1 MNLGSYIL
9 PLNSKC
15 LFDISKALLLS
26 SSYIYKNNN
35 YERKLSKYKCKY
47 LAENCPNLRLKQ
59 IFQGGPSALPTLQE
73 GVVVNLSPPK
83 EENTM
88 YAQGDPLRGVVTP
101 REPQPREERRGL
113 VKEEEQSQREGSIF
127 LIDLEETKCNDG
139 KTQLKPKSKKFSAS
153 SLLSSKITQ
162 SWFFRK

>member
-1 MNLGSYIL
+1 MGLKCFPIL
-9 PLNSKC
+9 
-15 LFDISKALLLS
+15 LFQVLPKTRGQIEE
-26 SSYIYKNNN
+26 
-35 YERKLSKYKCKY
+35 ERGKR
-47 LAENCPNLRLKQ
+47 EEEVGKQ
-59 IFQGGPSALPTLQE
+59 VAMGE
-73 GVVVNLSPPK
+73 GR
-83 EENTM
+83 
-88 YAQGDPLRGVVTP
+88 AGAGI
-101 REPQPREERRGL
+101 PREERRGL

>member
-1 MNLGSYIL
+1 MKIITMKGSCQNTNANIW
-9 PLNSKC
+9 PK
-15 LFDISKALLLS
+15 IA
-26 SSYIYKNNN
+26 
-35 YERKLSKYKCKY
+35 
-47 LAENCPNLRLKQ
+47 LRLKQ

-88 YAQGDPLRGVVTP
+88 YAQSDPLRGVVTP